1 MRPLDQVRLRA
12 LMARGPGKP
21 EIVVGLVDGGV
32 ALDHPDLVGQPVRLL
47 GPAGETSSSS
57 GTRQHG
63 SGARRHGTFVAGM
76 LAAGRSAATPGICP
90 GCTLLVRPVA
100 GVDAPPAAPSELA
113 TGLNEVIDAGAR
125 VVNLSLTLRELHAPH
140 LRDPHRAHEGPGAAD
155 IGSPA
160 ALVDALD
167 RAGSLGVVVV
177 VAAGNEGL
185 VGGGSVIVRHPYG
198 IPVVAYDRRG
208 RPLPSSNVGP
218 GIGRRG
224 LGAPGENIEGLGVTG
239 PGADDCGT
247 ATMSGTS
254 AAAPFVTG
262 TVALLWSLFPRASAA
277 EVRYAVTRPLVRRS
291 VVPPLLDAAAA
302 RRALTAL
309 RATDSR

>member
-1 MRPLDQVRLRA
+1 MRPLDHVRLRT
-12 LMARGPGKP
+12 LMASGPGNP
-21 EIVVGLVDGGV
+21 EIVVGVVDGGV
-32 ALDHPDLVGQPVRLL
+32 ALDHPDLVGQPVRNL
-47 GPAGETSSSS
+47 GPVGEESS
-57 GTRQHG
+57 GG
-63 SGARRHGTFVAGM
+63 GARQHGTFVAGM

-100 GVDAPPAAPSELA
+100 GVDTPPAAPAELA
-113 TGLNEVIDAGAR
+113 AGLDEVIDAGAR
-125 VVNLSLTLRELHAPH
+125 VVNLSLTLRELH
-140 LRDPHRAHEGPGAAD
+140 DPREPHEGPSAAG
-155 IGSPA
+155 IRGLA
-160 ALVDALD
+160 ALLDALD
-167 RAGSLGVVVV
+167 RARSLGAVVV

-185 VGGGSVIVRHPYG
+185 VGGGSVIVRHPCA
-198 IPVVAYDRRG
+198 IPVVAYDHRG

-224 LGAPGENIEGLGVTG
+224 LGAPGENIAGLGVTG
-239 PGADDCGT
+239 PVAGDGGT

-262 TVALLWSLFPRASAA
+262 TVALLWSLFPAASAA
-277 EVRYAVTRPLVRRS
+277 EVRYAVTGLLVRRS

-309 RATDSR
+309 RAADAR